1 MNIIDVV
8 IIALVVAFFAVGV
21 RRFVGTAVGK
31 RDCCSGKKEVGTR
44 SSGASASSCCCHKA
58 EHKA

>member
-31 RDCCSGKKEVGTR
+31 RDCCSGKKR
-44 SSGASASSCCCHKA
+44 
-58 EHKA
+58 